1 VTNSEVDITPILNH
15 SEILKKNFQKN
26 FDKIQ
31 LIIYSSTM
39 EKNPIEFIKEQ
50 VELDFDTH
58 FKDINWDKFYDIIE
72 ESYLMDVKRM
82 ELLKDFD
89 TWKEWKNK

>member
-1 VTNSEVDITPILNH
+1 
-15 SEILKKNFQKN
+15 
-26 FDKIQ
+26 
-31 LIIYSSTM
+31 M

-58 FKDINWDKFYDIIE
+58 FQDINWDRFYDIIE
-72 ESYLMDVKRM
+72 EAYTMDVKRM
-82 ELLKDFD
+82 EELKDFE

>member
-1 VTNSEVDITPILNH
+1 
-15 SEILKKNFQKN
+15 
-26 FDKIQ
+26 
-31 LIIYSSTM
+31 M

-58 FKDINWDKFYDIIE
+58 FQDINWDRFYDIIE
-72 ESYLMDVKRM
+72 EAYMMDVKRM
-82 ELLKDFD
+82 ESLKDFK

>member
-1 VTNSEVDITPILNH
+1 
-15 SEILKKNFQKN
+15 
-26 FDKIQ
+26 
-31 LIIYSSTM
+31 M

-58 FKDINWDKFYDIIE
+58 FQDINWDRFYDILE
-72 ESYLMDVKRM
+72 EAYTMDVKRM
-82 ELLKDFD
+82 EELKDFE

>member
-1 VTNSEVDITPILNH
+1 
-15 SEILKKNFQKN
+15 
-26 FDKIQ
+26 
-31 LIIYSSTM
+31 
-39 EKNPIEFIKEQ
+39 

>member
-1 VTNSEVDITPILNH
+1 
-15 SEILKKNFQKN
+15 
-26 FDKIQ
+26 
-31 LIIYSSTM
+31 M

-58 FKDINWDKFYDIIE
+58 FQDINWDRFYDILE
-72 ESYLMDVKRM
+72 QACTMDVKRI
-82 ELLKDFD
+82 ESLKDFE